1 LSAAASYPDLEG
13 KVALV
18 TGGSK
23 GIGAATCRALVANG
37 VLVAVNAR
45 AREELEA
52 FVGELGHGAI
62 AVPGDCRREEDTA
75 AIRRRVESELGRVDL
90 LVPFAGGFE
99 SFTPVTELGLAEWRE
114 VVEANLT
121 SAFATVHEFLGGMVE
136 ARAGAIVTMSSNA
149 GRFLDKTTHAA
160 YAAAKAGVI
169 MFTRHL
175 ALEVGRYGVRAN
187 CVAPATTMS
196 ERIARVMTPEAIERT
211 AAMSP
216 LGRLGAPEDTANATL
231 FLLSD
236 ASGWLTGVT
245 IDVAGGRVML

>member
-1 LSAAASYPDLEG
+1 M
-13 KVALV
+13 
-18 TGGSK
+18 
-23 GIGAATCRALVANG
+23 
-37 VLVAVNAR
+37 
-45 AREELEA
+45 
-52 FVGELGHGAI
+52 
-62 AVPGDCRREEDTA
+62 
-75 AIRRRVESELGRVDL
+75 VD
-90 LVPFAGGFE
+90 AG
-99 SFTPVTELGLAEWRE
+99 
-114 VVEANLT
+114 
-121 SAFATVHEFLGGMVE
+121 
-136 ARAGAIVTMSSNA
+136 AGAIVTMSSNA

-196 ERIARVMTPEAIERT
+196 ERIARLMTPEAIERT

-216 LGRLGAPEDTANATL
+216 LGRLGVPEDTANATV

-236 ASGWLTGVT
+236 ASAWLTGVT